1 MGNMKTFIFFA
12 YEQWGGLKPE
22 MAWDK
27 KGRCFIPIL
36 FGFWV
41 RNPFLNRKGG
51 RK

>member
-27 KGRCFIPIL
+27 KGVVL
-36 FGFWV
+36 FQF
-41 RNPFLNRKGG
+41 FLVFG
-51 RK
+51 